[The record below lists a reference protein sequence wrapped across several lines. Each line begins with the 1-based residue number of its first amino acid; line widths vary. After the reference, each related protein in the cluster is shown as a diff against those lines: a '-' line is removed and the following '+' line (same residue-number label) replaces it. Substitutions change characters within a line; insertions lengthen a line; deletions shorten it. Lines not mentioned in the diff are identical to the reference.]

1 MFVLIFIA
9 VIHHSIHKFL
19 KISVH
24 FFTVKAGFGCNY
36 ILFFFFFFNTDLKT
50 PLKNRNNN
58 RLFPHHEEGQHLFSF
73 LYFCLL
79 FLDFPCPSA

>member
-36 ILFFFFFFNTDLKT
+36 ILFFFFF
-50 PLKNRNNN
+50 
-58 RLFPHHEEGQHLFSF
+58 
-73 LYFCLL
+73 
-79 FLDFPCPSA
+79 